1 MLVSA
6 RREKMLRQLG
16 KLTHPITPRPFTL
29 GEEVFHSIT
38 HGIGSGLSIA
48 GLTLLVVL
56 AVFFGDVYQI
66 VSFSIF
72 GVSLVLLYLSSTLYH
87 GIQQPRIKHVF
98 KIFDHASIYLLIA
111 GSYTPFLLVGLG
123 GSTGWT
129 FLFIVWGIALFGV
142 VFKIFFIER
151 FQVLSVVTYLLMGWL
166 CVFIFRE
173 MVTSIPLGAIIWL
186 AVGGLFYTVGV
197 IFYALQKIPYMHAV
211 WHFFVLGG
219 SICHFFA
226 VLLYLAPL

>member
-1 MLVSA
+1 
-6 RREKMLRQLG
+6 MLRHLG
-16 KLTHPITPRPFTL
+16 KLTQPRITRPFTI
-29 GEEVFHSIT
+29 GEEIFHSIT

-48 GLTLLVVL
+48 GLTLLLVL
-56 AVFFGDVYQI
+56 AILFGDVYQI

-72 GVSLVLLYLSSTLYH
+72 GASLVLLYLSSTLYH
-87 GIQQPRIKHVF
+87 GFQQPRVKHIF

-111 GSYTPFLLVGLG
+111 GTYTPFLLIGLG

-142 VFKIFFIER
+142 VFKILFIER

-173 MVTSIPLGAIIWL
+173 MVASIPLGAIIWL
-186 AVGGLFYTVGV
+186 AIGGLFYTVGV

-219 SICHFFA
+219 SLCHFIA
-226 VLLYLAPL
+226 VLLYLAPVQ

>member
-1 MLVSA
+1 MLQ
-6 RREKMLRQLG
+6 KLG
-16 KLTHPITPRPFTL
+16 KISQPRISRPFTL
-29 GEEVFHSIT
+29 GEEIFHSIT

-56 AVFFGDVYQI
+56 AILFGDVYQI

-72 GVSLVLLYLSSTLYH
+72 GASLVLLYLSSTLYH
-87 GIQQPRIKHVF
+87 GFQQPRIKHIF
-98 KIFDHASIYLLIA
+98 KKFDHASIYLLIA
-111 GSYTPFLLVGLG
+111 GTYTPFLLIGLG

-142 VFKIFFIER
+142 VFKILFIER

-173 MVTSIPLGAIIWL
+173 MVASIPLGAIIWL
-186 AVGGLFYTVGV
+186 AIGGLFYTVGV

-219 SICHFFA
+219 SLCHFIA
-226 VLLYLAPL
+226 VLLYLAPVQ